1 MCKHFLSG
9 INRSNEGESK
19 GGFFLLCC
27 PTRSNHNWPLYGLI
41 MLLCTLISTPPSI
54 GLSVL
59 CPVISIPS
67 SIVFSELSVHIY
79 QTTFCYVQ
87 EDHTF
92 GGGNMLNTNFCR
104 TFFLLQECMA
114 HHLANSSYCLWMMWT
129 CPWRRSMG
137 LSLPSSFSGNYTITG
152 RGITRMLP
160 LSNWLTCR

>member
-1 MCKHFLSG
+1 VCKICWVESTGAMKETAKEGFSFSVVPHTPIIIGHFMVSLC
-9 INRSNEGESK
+9 
-19 GGFFLLCC
+19 FFALLF
-27 PTRSNHNWPLYGLI
+27 PLHLP
-41 MLLCTLISTPPSI
+41 LACQSH
-54 GLSVL
+54 VL
-59 CPVISIPS
+59 VISIPS
-67 SIVFSELSVHIY
+67 SIVFYELSVHIY
-79 QTTFCYVQ
+79 QTIFFYIQ

-92 GGGNMLNTNFCR
+92 GGVNMLNTNSCR

-137 LSLPSSFSGNYTITG
+137 LSLPSSFSGNYMITG